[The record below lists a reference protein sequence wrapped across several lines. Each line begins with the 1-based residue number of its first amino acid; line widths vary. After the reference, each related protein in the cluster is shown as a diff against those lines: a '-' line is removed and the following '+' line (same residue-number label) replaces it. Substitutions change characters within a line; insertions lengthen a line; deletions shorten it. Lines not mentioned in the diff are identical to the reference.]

1 MGFFN
6 KIDNEGNFAP
16 FTMHYAG
23 LPNYEY
29 KDGVCITVD
38 EKNKSL
44 IFKDTMPFKKN
55 RYPEINLA
63 FNKIIGAEFI
73 TQDELKD
80 ASVIGR
86 AVVGG
91 ILFGGIGAIVG
102 GISGQG
108 QKVTTKRYF
117 AISYIGNTDDPK
129 TILLDDNF
137 QGSNRLKKRLN
148 EIATEN
154 KPPVAEDKGPIEL

>member
-1 MGFFN
+1 
-6 KIDNEGNFAP
+6 
-16 FTMHYAG
+16 
-23 LPNYEY
+23 
-29 KDGVCITVD
+29 
-38 EKNKSL
+38 
-44 IFKDTMPFKKN
+44 MPFKKN

-91 ILFGGIGAIVG
+91 ILFGNIGAIIG

-117 AISYIGNTDDPK
+117 AISYTGNTDDSK

-148 EIATEN
+148 EIAAEN
-154 KPPVAEDKGPIEL
+154 KPPEVGEKGPIEL